1 MGRYIIRRLI
11 FLLVIIVVIT
21 MLMFLI
27 FYVMPPTD
35 PALAFAGKLPTKE
48 LVAEVR
54 HNLGLDK
61 PLYQQYGIFVWR
73 LFTGD
78 QYGWPGLGFSYVY
91 RIPVRELLFERLPV
105 SFALAIGGAIVWL
118 CVGIPVGILSALKRR
133 SIIDRMV
140 MTAALIG
147 ASAPVFWLGLLA
159 LYFFWNKWGIHPGTG
174 YVPLKESVVGWLSH
188 MWLPWIILAVSFA
201 AFYARMVRG
210 NLLDTF
216 GEDYIRTARAKGLPE
231 RKVIGKH
238 ALRSSLTPIAT
249 MFGMDFAIL
258 VGQAVITESVFN
270 IPGVGVLTVEAAN
283 RGDLPVMLGLTA
295 LIALMVSFMSL
306 VVDVLYAYL
315 DPRVR
320 YT

>member
-1 MGRYIIRRLI
+1 MGRYIIRRVLYLMLVLLI
-11 FLLVIIVVIT
+11 IT
-21 MLMFLI
+21 LLMFLI

-35 PALAFAGKLPTKE
+35 PALAFAGKLPTPSI
-48 LVAEVR
+48 VAEVR
-54 HNLGLDK
+54 ENFGLDK
-61 PLYQQYGIFVWR
+61 PIYVQYGLFVKR
-73 LFTGD
+73 LFLGD

-91 RIPVRELLFERLPV
+91 RTSVRDLLFERLPV
-105 SFALAIGGAIVWL
+105 SFQLAVGGAVIWL
-118 CVGIPVGILSALKRR
+118 SVGIPIGILSALKRR
-133 SIIDRMV
+133 SFADRASM
-140 MTAALIG
+140 MFALVG
-147 ASAPVFWLGLLA
+147 VSAPIFWLGLIA
-159 LYFFWNKWGIHPGTG
+159 LFIFWTKLGISPGTG
-174 YVPLKESVVGWLSH
+174 YEPLSNFGGWLSH
-188 MWLPWIILAVSFA
+188 MWLPWVILAVNFA

-210 NLLDTF
+210 NLLDTM

-238 ALRSSLTPIAT
+238 GLRSSLTPIAT

-283 RGDLPVMLGLTA
+283 RGDLPVMLGLTV
-295 LIALMVSFMSL
+295 LIAMMVSVMSL

-320 YT
+320 YS

>member
-1 MGRYIIRRLI
+1 MGRYIVRRLLYL
-11 FLLVIIVVIT
+11 LLVIVVIT
-21 MLMFLI
+21 LFMFLI

-35 PALAFAGKLPTKE
+35 PALAFAGKLPTPE
-48 LVAEVR
+48 IVAEVR
-54 HNLGLDK
+54 KNFGLDK
-61 PLYQQYGIFVWR
+61 PVPVQYLLFVKR
-73 LFTGD
+73 LFLGD

-91 RIPVRELLFERLPV
+91 RVPVRDLLAERLPI
-105 SFALAIGGAIVWL
+105 SFQLAAGGAVVWL
-118 CVGIPVGILSALKRR
+118 IVGIPIGILSALKRR
-133 SIIDRMV
+133 SFADRAAM
-140 MTAALIG
+140 MGALIG
-147 ASAPVFWLGLLA
+147 VSAPIFWLGLIA
-159 LYFFWNKWGIHPGTG
+159 LFFLWNKWHIYPGTG
-174 YVPLKESVVGWLSH
+174 YEPLSNFGGWISH
-188 MWLPWIILAVSFA
+188 MWLPWVILAISFA

-210 NLLDTF
+210 NLLETF
-216 GEDYIRTARAKGLPE
+216 GEDYIRTARAKGLSE

-306 VVDVLYAYL
+306 VVDILYAYL

-320 YT
+320 YS